1 MKTSRISAAVV
12 ATLALFAAADA
23 SAQQATGGST
33 VVLNTYSKAVVIGDT
48 LGPQQNGAPRI
59 GKNTGAGVMDA
70 NFTWDSVGYKANPAE
85 VLIGSVYTRSSM
97 TPNNNNSYMQG
108 GFILSKLTAAGVQNG
123 APIDLPQL
131 NGERAFMRPLMG
143 FSSKHVILIAA
154 SEDNGVNNNPVPV
167 MFIRNK
173 TDGSAAAI
181 TNNTRG
187 NNINKPTNL
196 IRLANNANLNGK
208 SLNIPNENNQRGP
221 HSIQQVGPNS
231 FVVGMQYNNQAQEAF
246 KVTVA
251 DDGKVTM
258 DWFTRF
264 SNTAQHCRPQV
275 AIAEGAASGYIASV
289 EANEQPAEI
298 GFRLSKFSVA
308 TGKIESS
315 TIAMRSQPN
324 KNAYVAEP
332 SLSVIG
338 DKLAVSYTM
347 GSKARNR
354 NGDNGHAG
362 GAPVAMLALYNQADL
377 KMVGTPMINAGQ
389 FSRHVHSYVT
399 EYGPNAEKTVAI
411 INNSSTNTNKGFA
424 QIIPLKADGTLGVK
438 DAAKV
443 YTVAPYADVANVQA
457 RGKRNPN
464 NQAKGFINGMGSI
477 PNPGFDKGATAF
489 MPEVK
494 SFSLSTVTGATNTET
509 ANTAKR
515 NSLWLSL
522 VPATWKEGLTTTPGA
537 PTDKPGVDPATGQP
551 SETGPAPRT
560 NAPGTNPSGEAGS
573 SDDTNVLDGTEAT
586 TPNGRG
592 RAAQEADAGGCT
604 VSSTS
609 TSTSS
614 GFGIIGLAVAGVLA
628 ALRRR
633 KESK

>member
-1 MKTSRISAAVV
+1 M
-12 ATLALFAAADA
+12 
-23 SAQQATGGST
+23 
-33 VVLNTYSKAVVIGDT
+33 
-48 LGPQQNGAPRI
+48 
-59 GKNTGAGVMDA
+59 
-70 NFTWDSVGYKANPAE
+70 
-85 VLIGSVYTRSSM
+85 
-97 TPNNNNSYMQG
+97 
-108 GFILSKLTAAGVQNG
+108 
-123 APIDLPQL
+123 
-131 NGERAFMRPLMG
+131 
-143 FSSKHVILIAA
+143 
-154 SEDNGVNNNPVPV
+154 
-167 MFIRNK
+167 
-173 TDGSAAAI
+173 
-181 TNNTRG
+181 
-187 NNINKPTNL
+187 
-196 IRLANNANLNGK
+196 
-208 SLNIPNENNQRGP
+208 
-221 HSIQQVGPNS
+221 
-231 FVVGMQYNNQAQEAF
+231 
-246 KVTVA
+246 
-251 DDGKVTM
+251 
-258 DWFTRF
+258 
-264 SNTAQHCRPQV
+264 
-275 AIAEGAASGYIASV
+275 
-289 EANEQPAEI
+289 
-298 GFRLSKFSVA
+298 
-308 TGKIESS
+308 
-315 TIAMRSQPN
+315 
-324 KNAYVAEP
+324 
-332 SLSVIG
+332 
-338 DKLAVSYTM
+338 
-347 GSKARNR
+347 
-354 NGDNGHAG
+354 
-362 GAPVAMLALYNQADL
+362 
-377 KMVGTPMINAGQ
+377 
-389 FSRHVHSYVT
+389 
-399 EYGPNAEKTVAI
+399 
-411 INNSSTNTNKGFA
+411 
-424 QIIPLKADGTLGVK
+424 K

-457 RGKRNPN
+457 RGKRTPN